1 MKRRRKKQNIQKSY
15 VCKIFGLI
23 VAITVIAVSGGVLLK
38 RTITES
44 PEDTLVEYMNHIE
57 KKEYEV
63 MYTMIDSDEKVYLTK
78 EEYIQRNSKIYEGIE
93 VSDIKI
99 SRIAVKEKKADTV
112 TLSYETSCNTIAGTI
127 QFDNMAELKK
137 TKQGYKLVWQDSL
150 IFPDLKSDDKISV
163 TTSKAERGEILD
175 RDGKMLAGKGV
186 ATSVGIIPGK
196 LEDRNV
202 SIEKIA
208 ELLEIDVETI
218 NNKLTAKW
226 VKEDSFVPIETIP
239 KVEEIDLMKIQPEE
253 KTLEEQD
260 CQNKLLEIPGVMLSD
275 VEVRTYELGE
285 AAAHLIGYVQSV
297 TAEDLENHP
306 GEGYSA
312 ESVIGRSGVE
322 KLYEKQ
328 LKGKDGCDIKILDSD
343 GEVKEVLASI
353 FKEDGMDI
361 RLTIDSD
368 LQKSLYEQFKEDPG
382 CSVAMNPYTGEVLAL
397 VSTPSY
403 DNNEFIRGLSS
414 EKWTSLN
421 EDEKKPLY
429 NRFRQ
434 VWCPGST
441 FKPVVAGI
449 GLKTGSIDSKEDF
462 GNAGLAWQKDS
473 SWGSYQVTTLHEY
486 EPVIMKNAI
495 IYSDNIYFAKAA
507 LKIGSENFMNTLN
520 EIGFNQ
526 NMPFEIA
533 MQESTYSNTDK
544 IETEIQLADSGYGQ
558 GQILVNPLHLA
569 SIYTSFLNEGN
580 MIKPYLKY
588 KEEASGETWIE
599 NAFSKENVEEIMQ
612 GVEGVVNDPEGT
624 GYAAHRDDIL
634 LAGKTGTAELKA
646 TKEDTSGKEIGWFSV
661 FTADKSV
668 DKPILLISMVENVKG
683 IGGSGYVVKKD
694 ATVLEEYPPPG
705 FDGAPGETGFRVQP
719 LDKTCRE
726 LNRKYVMPLGY
737 ALNNLLITNWDN
749 QNYTELDFYD
759 LYEKMY
765 YMKYGKQVPY
775 EANYGGVEYE
785 VPEDEFEEVIKT
797 YLPFSNTE
805 IEKGTFY
812 NSDNRTFRY
821 RPRGLYD
828 CEFPYE
834 PYPEVI
840 SYEKLQ
846 DGTLKLTIEAV
857 WEIRML
863 DQAITSELMIK
874 PMEDG
879 SFQYLSNKVI
889 KSDQNA
895 NAGWYM
901 PRLTE
906 EEWEEN
912 YSNN

>member
-1 MKRRRKKQNIQKSY
+1 
-15 VCKIFGLI
+15 
-23 VAITVIAVSGGVLLK
+23 
-38 RTITES
+38 
-44 PEDTLVEYMNHIE
+44 
-57 KKEYEV
+57 

-99 SRIAVKEKKADTV
+99 SHIAVKEKKADTV

-150 IFPDLKSDDKISV
+150 IFPDLESDDKISV

-306 GEGYSA
+306 GEG
-312 ESVIGRSGVE
+312 
-322 KLYEKQ
+322 
-328 LKGKDGCDIKILDSD
+328 
-343 GEVKEVLASI
+343 
-353 FKEDGMDI
+353 
-361 RLTIDSD
+361 
-368 LQKSLYEQFKEDPG
+368 QKSLYEQFKEDPG

-449 GLKTGSIDSKEDF
+449 GLKTGSIDPKEDF
-462 GNAGLAWQKDS
+462 GNEGLAWQKDS

-694 ATVLEEYPPPG
+694 ATVLDEY
-705 FDGAPGETGFRVQP
+705 
-719 LDKTCRE
+719 
-726 LNRKYVMPLGY
+726 
-737 ALNNLLITNWDN
+737 
-749 QNYTELDFYD
+749 
-759 LYEKMY
+759 
-765 YMKYGKQVPY
+765 
-775 EANYGGVEYE
+775 
-785 VPEDEFEEVIKT
+785 FEE
-797 YLPFSNTE
+797 
-805 IEKGTFY
+805 
-812 NSDNRTFRY
+812 
-821 RPRGLYD
+821 
-828 CEFPYE
+828 
-834 PYPEVI
+834 
-840 SYEKLQ
+840 
-846 DGTLKLTIEAV
+846 
-857 WEIRML
+857 
-863 DQAITSELMIK
+863 
-874 PMEDG
+874 
-879 SFQYLSNKVI
+879 
-889 KSDQNA
+889 
-895 NAGWYM
+895 
-901 PRLTE
+901 
-906 EEWEEN
+906 
-912 YSNN
+912 

>member
-1 MKRRRKKQNIQKSY
+1 MKNRRKKQNIQKSY
-15 VCKIFGLI
+15 ACKIFGLI

-99 SRIAVKEKKADTV
+99 SHIAVKEKKADTV

-150 IFPDLKSDDKISV
+150 IFPDLESDDKISV

-434 VWCPGST
+434 VCGPRAT
-441 FKPVVAGI
+441 FKPV
-449 GLKTGSIDSKEDF
+449 
-462 GNAGLAWQKDS
+462 
-473 SWGSYQVTTLHEY
+473 
-486 EPVIMKNAI
+486 
-495 IYSDNIYFAKAA
+495 
-507 LKIGSENFMNTLN
+507 
-520 EIGFNQ
+520 
-526 NMPFEIA
+526 
-533 MQESTYSNTDK
+533 
-544 IETEIQLADSGYGQ
+544 
-558 GQILVNPLHLA
+558 
-569 SIYTSFLNEGN
+569 
-580 MIKPYLKY
+580 
-588 KEEASGETWIE
+588 
-599 NAFSKENVEEIMQ
+599 
-612 GVEGVVNDPEGT
+612 
-624 GYAAHRDDIL
+624 
-634 LAGKTGTAELKA
+634 
-646 TKEDTSGKEIGWFSV
+646 
-661 FTADKSV
+661 
-668 DKPILLISMVENVKG
+668 
-683 IGGSGYVVKKD
+683 
-694 ATVLEEYPPPG
+694 
-705 FDGAPGETGFRVQP
+705 GA
-719 LDKTCRE
+719 
-726 LNRKYVMPLGY
+726 
-737 ALNNLLITNWDN
+737 
-749 QNYTELDFYD
+749 
-759 LYEKMY
+759 
-765 YMKYGKQVPY
+765 
-775 EANYGGVEYE
+775 
-785 VPEDEFEEVIKT
+785 
-797 YLPFSNTE
+797 
-805 IEKGTFY
+805 
-812 NSDNRTFRY
+812 
-821 RPRGLYD
+821 
-828 CEFPYE
+828 
-834 PYPEVI
+834 
-840 SYEKLQ
+840 
-846 DGTLKLTIEAV
+846 
-857 WEIRML
+857 
-863 DQAITSELMIK
+863 
-874 PMEDG
+874 
-879 SFQYLSNKVI
+879 
-889 KSDQNA
+889 
-895 NAGWYM
+895 
-901 PRLTE
+901 
-906 EEWEEN
+906 
-912 YSNN
+912 

>member
-1 MKRRRKKQNIQKSY
+1 MKNKKVIIGAL
-15 VCKIFGLI
+15 VAVILVV
-23 VAITVIAVSGGVLLK
+23 VAIVVAVVLINK
-38 RTITES
+38 NATK
-44 PEDTLVEYMNHIE
+44 PEDVFSDFISKVND
-57 KKEYEV
+57 KNYEE
-63 MYTMIDSDEKVYLTK
+63 MYNLISESSKDEIS
-78 EEYIQRNSKIYEGIE
+78 EENFITRNKNIYEGIDAY
-93 VSDIKI
+93 DIKVDI
-99 SRIAVKEKKADTV
+99 SEVTKENGVYKIAYKESMSTSAGIIEFDNTAKLVKENK
-112 TLSYETSCNTIAGTI
+112 E
-127 QFDNMAELKK
+127 
-137 TKQGYKLVWQDSL
+137 YKLKWSSSM
-150 IFPDLKSDDKISV
+150 IFPELRDTDKVRVSTISA
-163 TTSKAERGEILD
+163 SRGEILD
-175 RDGKMLAGKGV
+175 RNGEKLAQNGYIS
-186 ATSVGIIPGK
+186 TVGIVPGK
-196 LEDRNV
+196 LGENKEESISKISELTGV
-202 SIEKIA
+202 SV
-208 ELLEIDVETI
+208 DYI
-218 NNKLTAKW
+218 NKQLSASY
-226 VKEDSFVPIETIP
+226 VKDDTFVPIK
-239 KVEEIDLMKIQPEE
+239 KVSASNNELKD
-253 KTLEEQD
+253 
-260 CQNKLLEIPGVMLSD
+260 KLLEISGIKITSTASRVYP
-275 VEVRTYELGE
+275 LGE
-285 AAAHLIGYVQSV
+285 EIAHLIGYVQSV

-312 ESVIGRSGVE
+312 ESVIGRSGLE

-382 CSVAMNPYTGEVLAL
+382 CSVAMNPCTGEVLAL

-449 GLKTGSIDSKEDF
+449 GLKTESIDPKEDF
-462 GNAGLAWQKDS
+462 GNEGLAWQKDS

-694 ATVLEEYPPPG
+694 ATVLEEY
-705 FDGAPGETGFRVQP
+705 F
-719 LDKTCRE
+719 
-726 LNRKYVMPLGY
+726 
-737 ALNNLLITNWDN
+737 
-749 QNYTELDFYD
+749 
-759 LYEKMY
+759 EK
-765 YMKYGKQVPY
+765 
-775 EANYGGVEYE
+775 
-785 VPEDEFEEVIKT
+785 
-797 YLPFSNTE
+797 
-805 IEKGTFY
+805 
-812 NSDNRTFRY
+812 
-821 RPRGLYD
+821 
-828 CEFPYE
+828 
-834 PYPEVI
+834 
-840 SYEKLQ
+840 
-846 DGTLKLTIEAV
+846 
-857 WEIRML
+857 
-863 DQAITSELMIK
+863 
-874 PMEDG
+874 
-879 SFQYLSNKVI
+879 
-889 KSDQNA
+889 
-895 NAGWYM
+895 
-901 PRLTE
+901 
-906 EEWEEN
+906 
-912 YSNN
+912 

>member
-1 MKRRRKKQNIQKSY
+1 MKKRRKKQSTKKSY
-15 VCKIFGLI
+15 TCRIWRLI
-23 VAITVIAVSGGVLLK
+23 MAITVIAILGGVLLK

-44 PEDTLVEYMNHIE
+44 PEDTLMEYMNHIE

-99 SRIAVKEKKADTV
+99 SHIAVKEKKADTV

-150 IFPDLKSDDKISV
+150 IFPDLESDDKISV

-253 KTLEEQD
+253 KILEEQD

-361 RLTIDSD
+361 RLTIDSV

-449 GLKTGSIDSKEDF
+449 GLKTGSIDPKEDF
-462 GNAGLAWQKDS
+462 GNEGLAWQKDS

-694 ATVLEEYPPPG
+694 ATVLDEY
-705 FDGAPGETGFRVQP
+705 
-719 LDKTCRE
+719 
-726 LNRKYVMPLGY
+726 
-737 ALNNLLITNWDN
+737 
-749 QNYTELDFYD
+749 
-759 LYEKMY
+759 
-765 YMKYGKQVPY
+765 
-775 EANYGGVEYE
+775 
-785 VPEDEFEEVIKT
+785 FE
-797 YLPFSNTE
+797 
-805 IEKGTFY
+805 G
-812 NSDNRTFRY
+812 
-821 RPRGLYD
+821 
-828 CEFPYE
+828 
-834 PYPEVI
+834 
-840 SYEKLQ
+840 
-846 DGTLKLTIEAV
+846 
-857 WEIRML
+857 
-863 DQAITSELMIK
+863 
-874 PMEDG
+874 
-879 SFQYLSNKVI
+879 
-889 KSDQNA
+889 
-895 NAGWYM
+895 
-901 PRLTE
+901 
-906 EEWEEN
+906 
-912 YSNN
+912 

>member
-1 MKRRRKKQNIQKSY
+1 MKRKRKKQSTQKSY
-15 VCKIFGLI
+15 TCNIFGLI

-99 SRIAVKEKKADTV
+99 SHIAVKEKKADTV

-150 IFPDLKSDDKISV
+150 IFPDLESDDKISV

-196 LEDRNV
+196 LEDRNA

-239 KVEEIDLMKIQPEE
+239 KVEEIDLMKIQPDE

-275 VEVRTYELGE
+275 MEVRTYELGE

-306 GEGYSA
+306 GEG
-312 ESVIGRSGVE
+312 
-322 KLYEKQ
+322 
-328 LKGKDGCDIKILDSD
+328 
-343 GEVKEVLASI
+343 
-353 FKEDGMDI
+353 
-361 RLTIDSD
+361 
-368 LQKSLYEQFKEDPG
+368 QKSLYEQFKEDPG

-434 VWCPGST
+434 AWCPGST

-449 GLKTGSIDSKEDF
+449 GLKTGSIDPKEDF
-462 GNAGLAWQKDS
+462 GNEGLAWQKDS

-694 ATVLEEYPPPG
+694 ATVLDEY
-705 FDGAPGETGFRVQP
+705 
-719 LDKTCRE
+719 
-726 LNRKYVMPLGY
+726 
-737 ALNNLLITNWDN
+737 
-749 QNYTELDFYD
+749 
-759 LYEKMY
+759 
-765 YMKYGKQVPY
+765 
-775 EANYGGVEYE
+775 
-785 VPEDEFEEVIKT
+785 FE
-797 YLPFSNTE
+797 
-805 IEKGTFY
+805 G
-812 NSDNRTFRY
+812 
-821 RPRGLYD
+821 
-828 CEFPYE
+828 
-834 PYPEVI
+834 
-840 SYEKLQ
+840 
-846 DGTLKLTIEAV
+846 
-857 WEIRML
+857 
-863 DQAITSELMIK
+863 
-874 PMEDG
+874 
-879 SFQYLSNKVI
+879 
-889 KSDQNA
+889 
-895 NAGWYM
+895 
-901 PRLTE
+901 
-906 EEWEEN
+906 
-912 YSNN
+912 